1 MKLRIFTLFPEK
13 FPGPLNFGIYKK
25 AFDKNLWKLEIVN
38 IRDYAS
44 DKIKLLM
51 THLMEG
57 APVW

>member
-44 DKIKLLM
+44 DKNK
-51 THLMEG
+51 TVDDTPYGG